1 MKKNKVSIQKEIR
14 NWFIVLSEFGYF
26 VGLKKG
32 GHPVWSNSYEDAKP
46 LDNEAKFKTLQS
58 MCYGQELILE
68 YIK

>member
-1 MKKNKVSIQKEIR
+1 LKKNKVSIQKEIR

-32 GHPVWSNSYEDAKP
+32 GYPVWSNSYEDAKP